1 MDIGGGVGAGLGD
14 WAGGRV
20 GLGCVMIRCGGHVS
34 GGNDDGGSAGGADNA
49 GGTGGAD
56 GAGGV
61 D

>member
-14 WAGGRV
+14 WAGGMV

-34 GGNDDGGSAGGADNA
+34 GGNDDGSTGGADNA